1 MSEQVSY
8 LFVRLAELAE
18 AEGAVPEDGSGV
30 DGVWTTTVPARER
43 ERDWNIALN
52 AEVDEERT
60 VEDFPAEGDETTVP
74 PIRAVI
80 ELGRWPAGVLGPHG
94 GQVLVEELEDGPQSL
109 EDELIEDVEARIEH
123 LEGGADAE

>member
-43 ERDWNIALN
+43 ERDWNIAMN
-52 AEVDEERT
+52 ADVEEEIA
-60 VEDFPAEGDETTVP
+60 VEDFPGEGDETTVP

-94 GQVLVEELEDGPQSL
+94 GQVVVEELEDGPQSL
-109 EDELIEDVEARIEH
+109 EDELIEDVEAQIEH
-123 LEGGADAE
+123 LEEDADE